1 MTYLNKIAD
10 LFQMTDEVWERHAN
24 PWSGWTRYLTLP
36 LLLLAFW
43 SRIWIGWWSI
53 VPITILI
60 IWTWLNPRVFPK
72 PKSMNNWIS
81 KGVLGERI
89 WIDSQHKDIVKHHQ
103 TTFNIINFIAL
114 GGGLICI
121 WGLIKLLIWPTL
133 FGGAIA
139 LLAKTWF
146 IDRMVWVFEETQ
158 DKS

>member
-1 MTYLNKIAD
+1 MNYLNKIAD
-10 LFQMTDEVWERHAN
+10 IFQMSDEVWERHAN
-24 PWSGWTRYLTLP
+24 PWSGWTRYLTFP

-43 SRIWIGWWSI
+43 SRVWIGWWSI

-89 WIDSQHKDIVKHHQ
+89 WIDSQDRDKIEHHQ
-103 TTFNIINFIAL
+103 TAINVINFIAIS
-114 GGGLICI
+114 GGLICI
-121 WGLIKLLIWPTL
+121 WGLIKLSIWPTL
-133 FGGAIA
+133 FGASIA

-158 DKS
+158 YKS